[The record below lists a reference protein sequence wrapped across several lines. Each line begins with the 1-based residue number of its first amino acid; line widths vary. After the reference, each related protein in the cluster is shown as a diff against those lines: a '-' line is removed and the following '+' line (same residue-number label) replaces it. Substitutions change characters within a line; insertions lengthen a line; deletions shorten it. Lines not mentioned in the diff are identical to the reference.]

1 MVLEFGYAARVLTL
15 QLLDEYFGVSVT
27 SVAMDGAAP
36 ELSPG
41 WAHRRTNT
49 CPKVRHAPQLASSK
63 MLKRLEWAAGY
74 RPLKLLFF
82 VT

>member
-1 MVLEFGYAARVLTL
+1 MALQFGYAARVVTL
-15 QLLDEYFGVSVT
+15 QLFAECFGVSVT

-49 CPKVRHAPQLASSK
+49 CPKVRHAP
-63 MLKRLEWAAGY
+63 
-74 RPLKLLFF
+74 
-82 VT
+82 